1 MMRGEVGK
9 FSNNGETS
17 CSLRYMPSIAEHG
30 NETVETAS
38 PANDNNNAQQLQN
51 LNETSTTTLPYPNS
65 GFSPESWNEPPPQA
79 PPAFSILK
87 RNRDGDFKMFSDF
100 NGLDNQVKEEKEK
113 NLVTD

>member
-1 MMRGEVGK
+1 MR
-9 FSNNGETS
+9 GETS

-38 PANDNNNAQQLQN
+38 PANNNNNNNVQQLQN

-79 PPAFSILK
+79 PPAAPPAFSILK
-87 RNRDGDFKMFSDF
+87 RNRDGDFKMFSEF
-100 NGLDNQVKEEKEK
+100 NRLDNQVKEEKEK